1 MERAG
6 VKTISTAVKSDHW
19 ALCLEYMSH
28 RVKQQSFNTWLK
40 PTKGNLSENG
50 KFVVRVRNQF
60 VSDWL
65 QNHFRELIEE
75 AIAEILG
82 TSHSLVFEL
91 NDESAKDQASLEL
104 YDRNTLSETTG
115 NGNGNG
121 SPRPKSSLSQRYDF
135 KSLVVGD
142 FNEFAYAAAVAVAE
156 APGTTRYNPL
166 YIYGGTGLGKTHIV
180 QALGNEIVRLFPDK
194 RVVYATSE
202 KFTSDFISS
211 ISGGSM
217 ADFTRNYRSTD
228 VLIIDD
234 AQFFTGKESTQEQ
247 FFHTFNT
254 LYNLGK
260 QIVLTSDRPP
270 KEIKGLEERLLSR
283 FSCGLVTDLQAP
295 DLENRTAI
303 LYKKM
308 ESEGC
313 SMPDDVLRYIASKVT
328 TNVRELEGA
337 LIRLL
342 AYSSLKKVEVNLEMA
357 HKILSDSFYQKKQ
370 LITIDDIQK
379 KTCDFLRIDKSM
391 MRAKKKTSDVV
402 IARQIAMYL
411 SRSLTDSSLK
421 SIGDAFGGRDHST
434 VIHACDMISRRMSSD
449 SNFRERIDQ
458 LSASLLY

>member
-1 MERAG
+1 MEWAG
-6 VKTISTAVKSDHW
+6 VKTISTTAKSDHR
-19 ALCLEYMSH
+19 ALCLKYMSH

-50 KFVVRVRNQF
+50 SFVVKVRNQF
-60 VSDWL
+60 VCDWL

-91 NDESAKDQASLEL
+91 NNESAKDQASLEL
-104 YDRNTLSETTG
+104 YDQSTLSQRTVKSNS
-115 NGNGNG
+115 NGGYG
-121 SPRPKSSLSQRYDF
+121 SKSSLSQRYDF

-180 QALGNEIVRLFPDK
+180 QALGNEIARLFPDK

-342 AYSSLKKVEVNLEMA
+342 A
-357 HKILSDSFYQKKQ
+357 
-370 LITIDDIQK
+370 
-379 KTCDFLRIDKSM
+379 
-391 MRAKKKTSDVV
+391 
-402 IARQIAMYL
+402 
-411 SRSLTDSSLK
+411 
-421 SIGDAFGGRDHST
+421 
-434 VIHACDMISRRMSSD
+434 
-449 SNFRERIDQ
+449 
-458 LSASLLY
+458 

>member
-1 MERAG
+1 M
-6 VKTISTAVKSDHW
+6 KTISTAVKSNHW

-40 PTKGNLSENG
+40 PTTGNLSENG

-91 NDESAKDQASLEL
+91 NDESAKDQASLKL

-180 QALGNEIVRLFPDK
+180 QALGNEILRLFPDK

>member
-1 MERAG
+1 M
-6 VKTISTAVKSDHW
+6 KTISTAVKSDQW

-121 SPRPKSSLSQRYDF
+121 STRPKSSLSQRYDF

-434 VIHACDMISRRMSSD
+434 VIHACDMISHRMSSD

>member
-1 MERAG
+1 
-6 VKTISTAVKSDHW
+6 
-19 ALCLEYMSH
+19 MSH

-50 KFVVRVRNQF
+50 SFVVKVRNQF

-91 NDESAKDQASLEL
+91 NNENAKDQASLEL
-104 YDRNTLSETTG
+104 YDHKNLSNPTVYSNS
-115 NGNGNG
+115 NGNGYG
-121 SPRPKSSLSQRYDF
+121 GYGPKNSLSQRYDF

-180 QALGNEIVRLFPDK
+180 QALGNEITRLFPDK

-379 KTCDFLRIDKSM
+379 KTCDFLKIDKGM
-391 MRAKKKTSDVV
+391 MRAKKKTSDAV

-421 SIGDAFGGRDHST
+421 NIGDAFGGRDHST